1 VPRRL
6 PARDDLTLIGAVL
19 VAVDVE
25 CSHDRRDG
33 IQGGIM
39 ATPREPESNATTGN
53 RPADWDAVDQAS
65 WESFPASDPPSFS
78 PGEARR
84 TDHATETPARRARWP
99 WIVGGLVLAA
109 GTIAGAIL
117 IRRARR

>member
-1 VPRRL
+1 
-6 PARDDLTLIGAVL
+6 
-19 VAVDVE
+19 
-25 CSHDRRDG
+25 
-33 IQGGIM
+33 M
-39 ATPREPESNATTGN
+39 ATPREPESSTTTSD

-84 TDHATETPARRARWP
+84 TDHATESAARRPRWP

>member
-1 VPRRL
+1 
-6 PARDDLTLIGAVL
+6 
-19 VAVDVE
+19 
-25 CSHDRRDG
+25 
-33 IQGGIM
+33 M
-39 ATPREPESNATTGN
+39 ATPREPDKNTTAGE

-84 TDHATETPARRARWP
+84 TDHAAETPARRARWP

-117 IRRARR
+117 IRRAQR